1 MKTPEIG
8 VLWCPRP
15 ESNRHDFFESADF
28 KSAVSTDFTTRA
40 RAFEGIDL
48 QCNKTKA
55 DKNPNTRHPISLKK
69 PYQWALKGLPE
80 MEILIRSLYFSE

>member
-1 MKTPEIG
+1 MQRYFDEIKPQK
-8 VLWCPRP
+8 LRFIWCPRP

-48 QCNKTKA
+48 QCNKTKT
-55 DKNPNTRHPISLKK
+55 DKNPNTRYPISLKK
-69 PYQWALKGLPE
+69 PCQCALKGLPE
-80 MEILIRSLYFSE
+80 MEI